1 MHWGTLVKSWFS
13 LYRAVAGGNGWAKC
27 YYALN
32 NPPGQYRPP
41 PFWLYLTVVA
51 SAVWDASSEDAI
63 FEEPCPRALRSF
75 F

>member
-13 LYRAVAGGNGWAKC
+13 LYMAVTGGNGWARC

-32 NPPGQYRPP
+32 NPPGQYRL

-51 SAVWDASSEDAI
+51 FAVWDASSEDVI
-63 FEEPCPRALRSF
+63 IEEPCLRALRGF
-75 F
+75 